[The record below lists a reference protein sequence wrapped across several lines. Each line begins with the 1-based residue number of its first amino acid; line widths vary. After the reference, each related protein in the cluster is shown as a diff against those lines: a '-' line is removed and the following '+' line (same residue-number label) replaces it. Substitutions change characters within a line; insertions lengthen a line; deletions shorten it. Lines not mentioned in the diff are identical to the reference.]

1 MTGGCGR
8 LLRGFP
14 RFRWMGA
21 QPSPGTGELTGRFWL
36 LRLRALRPFG
46 PRSHRYD
53 IDVKLRSRRKCGEV
67 VRIGRVQLVAVAR
80 Q

>member
-1 MTGGCGR
+1 MAAAVCCVFSPAFGGYAR
-8 LLRGFP
+8 NEARE
-14 RFRWMGA
+14 R
-21 QPSPGTGELTGRFWL
+21 GELTGHVRV

-46 PRSHRYD
+46 PRLHRYD

-67 VRIGRVQLVAVAR
+67 VRSRRVQLVAVAR